1 MTLAADLLQV
11 KTILKNDQKHFKK
24 KSLNTFLIS
33 TEKGQVKGL
42 SLIGKF
48 FVFKQLVF
56 LPLTKLYMHGIT
68 FSDNFNFLV
77 TGILIFKALSFF
89 K

>member
-1 MTLAADLLQV
+1 MILAADLLQV
-11 KTILKNDQKHFKK
+11 KVKQR
-24 KSLNTFLIS
+24 NTFFVS
-33 TEKGQVKGL
+33 RGKGQVKGL

-56 LPLTKLYMHGIT
+56 LLLTKLYMHDIT

-77 TGILIFKALSFF
+77 TGILIFETLSFF
-89 K
+89 E